1 MAKYLGVIIDNK
13 LNWNEQIKAINL
25 KLSKATGL
33 LSKIRHYVPK
43 TILRSLYY
51 AFINSHIDYKL
62 LNWCTSNET
71 NLNSININMK
81 KAIRIMCFKPRD
93 EPSLPLFKS
102 LGILPLD
109 KAIKLRQG
117 KFMWK
122 LVNNYLPQSLSS
134 NFTLHTIT
142 VRSQFAMPAPR
153 LDLASR
159 HINYAGIKLWNEIPL
174 RIKQTTTPKAFSKT
188 FQQYLLYE
196 QDE

>member
-1 MAKYLGVIIDNK
+1 MNK
-13 LNWNEQIKAINL
+13 LKQNL
-25 KLSKATGL
+25 KLSKGIGL

-43 TILRSLYY
+43 TVLRSLYY
-51 AFINSHIDYKL
+51 AFINSHVDYNL
-62 LNWCTSNET
+62 LNWGTNT

-81 KAIRIMCFKPRD
+81 KAIRIMCFKSRD

-122 LVNNYLPQSLSS
+122 LVNNYLPLSLSS
-134 NFTLHTIT
+134 NFTSHTIT

-159 HINYAGIKLWNEIPL
+159 HINYAGIKLWNEIPV
-174 RIKQTTTPKAFSKT
+174 RIKQIKTQKAFSKT
-188 FQQYLLYE
+188 FQQYLLYD